1 MILSLGKKKKKKQR
15 REKVL
20 LCCFALFS
28 LFFVQ
33 AETVAQFLFLSHTKN
48 DQNNPKTLHCYA
60 KVPLALMTALALFTF
75 PPSFAFQ
82 VKTHD

>member
-1 MILSLGKKKKKKQR
+1 MILSLGKKKKIAKKG
-15 REKVL
+15 KSIAML
-20 LCCFALFS
+20 LCPF
-28 LFFVQ
+28 FFVQ